1 MSDKYV
7 YWRELGDMFK
17 AYTAPKLMRV
27 LDANGI
33 PYRMDAKNKPMV
45 ERVHVDLLPIPL
57 AQLKQWTIWTPQLAS
72 FLPPSQLR
80 QNEEG
85 SGRLLSDSPNG
96 YRLLSSFQLS
106 RSISWWAMFPKS

>member
-33 PYRMDAKNKPMV
+33 PYRKDAKGKPMV
-45 ERVHVDLLPIPL
+45 ERVHVDSTATDTTSAAEAMDNMDTAISEFPTSV
-57 AQLKQWTIWTPQLAS
+57 TIQA
-72 FLPPSQLR
+72 
-80 QNEEG
+80 E
-85 SGRLLSDSPNG
+85 
-96 YRLLSSFQLS
+96 
-106 RSISWWAMFPKS
+106 

>member
-33 PYRMDAKNKPMV
+33 PYRKDAKGKPMV
-45 ERVHVDLLPIPL
+45 ERVHVDSTADAGSAAEAMDNIETLIEEFP
-57 AQLKQWTIWTPQLAS
+57 TSVTVTP
-72 FLPPSQLR
+72 
-80 QNEEG
+80 
-85 SGRLLSDSPNG
+85 D
-96 YRLLSSFQLS
+96 
-106 RSISWWAMFPKS
+106 

>member
-17 AYTAPKLMRV
+17 AYTAPKLCRV

-45 ERVHVDLLPIPL
+45 ERVHVDSTAADTPSAVDAMENIETLIEEFPTSV
-57 AQLKQWTIWTPQLAS
+57 TIHS
-72 FLPPSQLR
+72 
-80 QNEEG
+80 E
-85 SGRLLSDSPNG
+85 
-96 YRLLSSFQLS
+96 
-106 RSISWWAMFPKS
+106 

>member
-17 AYTAPKLMRV
+17 AYTAPKLCRV

-45 ERVHVDLLPIPL
+45 ERVLVDSTFVEQPP
-57 AQLKQWTIWTPQLAS
+57 AS
-72 FLPPSQLR
+72 EPEALTEPSVA
-80 QNEEG
+80 
-85 SGRLLSDSPNG
+85 SG
-96 YRLLSSFQLS
+96 Q
-106 RSISWWAMFPKS
+106 

>member
-17 AYTAPKLMRV
+17 AYTAPKLCRV

-45 ERVHVDLLPIPL
+45 ERVLVDSTFTEAEAPAMASPSTETV
-57 AQLKQWTIWTPQLAS
+57 TISAS
-72 FLPPSQLR
+72 Q
-80 QNEEG
+80 E
-85 SGRLLSDSPNG
+85 
-96 YRLLSSFQLS
+96 
-106 RSISWWAMFPKS
+106 

>member
-33 PYRMDAKNKPMV
+33 PYRKDAKGKPMV
-45 ERVHVDLLPIPL
+45 ERVHVDSTATDTTSAAEAMDNMDAAISEFP
-57 AQLKQWTIWTPQLAS
+57 TSVTVTP
-72 FLPPSQLR
+72 
-80 QNEEG
+80 
-85 SGRLLSDSPNG
+85 D
-96 YRLLSSFQLS
+96 
-106 RSISWWAMFPKS
+106 

>member
-33 PYRMDAKNKPMV
+33 PYRKDAKGKPMV
-45 ERVHVDLLPIPL
+45 ERVHIDSTAADTTSAVEAMENIETLIDEFPTSV
-57 AQLKQWTIWTPQLAS
+57 TIQP
-72 FLPPSQLR
+72 
-80 QNEEG
+80 E
-85 SGRLLSDSPNG
+85 
-96 YRLLSSFQLS
+96 
-106 RSISWWAMFPKS
+106 

>member
-33 PYRMDAKNKPMV
+33 PYRKDAKGKPMV
-45 ERVHVDLLPIPL
+45 ERVHVDST
-57 AQLKQWTIWTPQLAS
+57 AADTTSAA
-72 FLPPSQLR
+72 
-80 QNEEG
+80 E
-85 SGRLLSDSPNG
+85 
-96 YRLLSSFQLS
+96 
-106 RSISWWAMFPKS
+106 AMDNMETLIDEFPTTVTVTSE

>member
-17 AYTAPKLMRV
+17 AYTAPKLCRV

-45 ERVHVDLLPIPL
+45 ERIHVDSTADTGGETISA
-57 AQLKQWTIWTPQLAS
+57 AQAMDNIEALIDNFPTNVTT
-72 FLPPSQLR
+72 
-80 QNEEG
+80 
-85 SGRLLSDSPNG
+85 SPE
-96 YRLLSSFQLS
+96 
-106 RSISWWAMFPKS
+106 

>member
-33 PYRMDAKNKPMV
+33 PYRKDAKGKPMV
-45 ERVHVDLLPIPL
+45 ERVHVDSTATDTTSVAEAMDNMDAAISEFPTSV
-57 AQLKQWTIWTPQLAS
+57 TIQS
-72 FLPPSQLR
+72 
-80 QNEEG
+80 E
-85 SGRLLSDSPNG
+85 
-96 YRLLSSFQLS
+96 
-106 RSISWWAMFPKS
+106 

>member
-33 PYRMDAKNKPMV
+33 PYRKDAKGKPMV
-45 ERVHVDLLPIPL
+45 ERVHVDSTVADTTSAAEAMDNID
-57 AQLKQWTIWTPQLAS
+57 AA
-72 FLPPSQLR
+72 
-80 QNEEG
+80 
-85 SGRLLSDSPNG
+85 
-96 YRLLSSFQLS
+96 
-106 RSISWWAMFPKS
+106 ISEFPTTVTVTSE

>member
-33 PYRMDAKNKPMV
+33 PYRKDAKGKPMV
-45 ERVHVDLLPIPL
+45 ERVHVDSTAADTTSAVEAMDNMDAAISEFPTSV
-57 AQLKQWTIWTPQLAS
+57 TIQS
-72 FLPPSQLR
+72 
-80 QNEEG
+80 E
-85 SGRLLSDSPNG
+85 
-96 YRLLSSFQLS
+96 
-106 RSISWWAMFPKS
+106 

>member
-17 AYTAPKLMRV
+17 AYTAPKLCRV

-45 ERVHVDLLPIPL
+45 ERVLVDSTYIDP
-57 AQLKQWTIWTPQLAS
+57 TPAAEPEAPVAPSVAS
-72 FLPPSQLR
+72 
-80 QNEEG
+80 E
-85 SGRLLSDSPNG
+85 
-96 YRLLSSFQLS
+96 
-106 RSISWWAMFPKS
+106 

>member
-45 ERVHVDLLPIPL
+45 RFCRFTALPNPCGRTRS
-57 AQLKQWTIWTPQLAS
+57 ACSVSVAS
-72 FLPPSQLR
+72 
-80 QNEEG
+80 E
-85 SGRLLSDSPNG
+85 
-96 YRLLSSFQLS
+96 
-106 RSISWWAMFPKS
+106 

>member
-17 AYTAPKLMRV
+17 AYTAPKLCRV

-45 ERVHVDLLPIPL
+45 ERIHVDSTADTVGAADALDNIGTLISEFP
-57 AQLKQWTIWTPQLAS
+57 TSVT
-72 FLPPSQLR
+72 
-80 QNEEG
+80 G
-85 SGRLLSDSPNG
+85 SE
-96 YRLLSSFQLS
+96 
-106 RSISWWAMFPKS
+106 

>member
-45 ERVHVDLLPIPL
+45 ERVHVDSTADAGGETISA
-57 AQLKQWTIWTPQLAS
+57 AQ
-72 FLPPSQLR
+72 
-80 QNEEG
+80 
-85 SGRLLSDSPNG
+85 
-96 YRLLSSFQLS
+96 
-106 RSISWWAMFPKS
+106 AMDNMETLIDEFPTTVTVTSE

>member
-33 PYRMDAKNKPMV
+33 PYRKDAKGKPMV
-45 ERVHVDLLPIPL
+45 ERVHVDSTAADTTSAAEAMDNIEALIEEFP
-57 AQLKQWTIWTPQLAS
+57 TSVTVTP
-72 FLPPSQLR
+72 
-80 QNEEG
+80 
-85 SGRLLSDSPNG
+85 D
-96 YRLLSSFQLS
+96 
-106 RSISWWAMFPKS
+106 

>member
-17 AYTAPKLMRV
+17 AYTAPKLCRV

-45 ERVHVDLLPIPL
+45 ERIHVDSTADTGCDTTSA
-57 AQLKQWTIWTPQLAS
+57 AQ
-72 FLPPSQLR
+72 
-80 QNEEG
+80 
-85 SGRLLSDSPNG
+85 
-96 YRLLSSFQLS
+96 
-106 RSISWWAMFPKS
+106 AMENIETLIDEFPTSVTVSE

>member
-33 PYRMDAKNKPMV
+33 PYRKDAKGKPMV
-45 ERVHVDLLPIPL
+45 ERVHVDSTVAETISA
-57 AQLKQWTIWTPQLAS
+57 AQAMDNIETLI
-72 FLPPSQLR
+72 
-80 QNEEG
+80 EE
-85 SGRLLSDSPNG
+85 
-96 YRLLSSFQLS
+96 
-106 RSISWWAMFPKS
+106 FPTSVTVTSE

>member
-33 PYRMDAKNKPMV
+33 PYRKDAKGKPMV
-45 ERVHVDLLPIPL
+45 ERVHVDSTATDTTSAVEAMDNMDAAISEFPTSV
-57 AQLKQWTIWTPQLAS
+57 TIQA
-72 FLPPSQLR
+72 
-80 QNEEG
+80 E
-85 SGRLLSDSPNG
+85 
-96 YRLLSSFQLS
+96 
-106 RSISWWAMFPKS
+106 

>member
-17 AYTAPKLMRV
+17 AYTAPKLCRV

-45 ERVHVDLLPIPL
+45 ERVHVDSTADAGGETISA
-57 AQLKQWTIWTPQLAS
+57 AQAMDNMETLI
-72 FLPPSQLR
+72 
-80 QNEEG
+80 EE
-85 SGRLLSDSPNG
+85 
-96 YRLLSSFQLS
+96 
-106 RSISWWAMFPKS
+106 FPTSVTVTSE

>member
-17 AYTAPKLMRV
+17 AYTAPKLCRV

-45 ERVHVDLLPIPL
+45 ERVHVDSTADTTSAVEAMDNVETLIGEFPTSV
-57 AQLKQWTIWTPQLAS
+57 TIQP
-72 FLPPSQLR
+72 
-80 QNEEG
+80 E
-85 SGRLLSDSPNG
+85 
-96 YRLLSSFQLS
+96 
-106 RSISWWAMFPKS
+106 

>member
-17 AYTAPKLMRV
+17 AYTAPKLCRV

-45 ERVHVDLLPIPL
+45 ERVHVDSTAADNTSAAEAMDNIETLIEEFP
-57 AQLKQWTIWTPQLAS
+57 TSVTVTP
-72 FLPPSQLR
+72 
-80 QNEEG
+80 
-85 SGRLLSDSPNG
+85 D
-96 YRLLSSFQLS
+96 
-106 RSISWWAMFPKS
+106 

>member
-33 PYRMDAKNKPMV
+33 PYRKDAKGKPMV
-45 ERVHVDLLPIPL
+45 ERVHVDSTATDTTSAAEAMDNIEALIEEFP
-57 AQLKQWTIWTPQLAS
+57 TSVTVTP
-72 FLPPSQLR
+72 
-80 QNEEG
+80 
-85 SGRLLSDSPNG
+85 D
-96 YRLLSSFQLS
+96 
-106 RSISWWAMFPKS
+106 

>member
-17 AYTAPKLMRV
+17 AYTAPKLCRV

-45 ERVHVDLLPIPL
+45 ERVHVDST
-57 AQLKQWTIWTPQLAS
+57 AADTTSAA
-72 FLPPSQLR
+72 
-80 QNEEG
+80 E
-85 SGRLLSDSPNG
+85 
-96 YRLLSSFQLS
+96 
-106 RSISWWAMFPKS
+106 AMDNIEALIEDFPTTVTTSTE

>member
-17 AYTAPKLMRV
+17 AYTAPKLCRV

-45 ERVHVDLLPIPL
+45 ERVHVDSTAADTPSAVDAMENIETLIEEFPTSV
-57 AQLKQWTIWTPQLAS
+57 TIQS
-72 FLPPSQLR
+72 
-80 QNEEG
+80 E
-85 SGRLLSDSPNG
+85 
-96 YRLLSSFQLS
+96 
-106 RSISWWAMFPKS
+106 

>member
-17 AYTAPKLMRV
+17 AYTAPKLCRV

-45 ERVHVDLLPIPL
+45 ERVHVDSTAADTTSAAEALDNMDAAISEFST
-57 AQLKQWTIWTPQLAS
+57 TITAS
-72 FLPPSQLR
+72 P
-80 QNEEG
+80 E
-85 SGRLLSDSPNG
+85 
-96 YRLLSSFQLS
+96 
-106 RSISWWAMFPKS
+106 

>member
-17 AYTAPKLMRV
+17 AYTAPKLCRV

-45 ERVHVDLLPIPL
+45 ERVHVDSTAADTTSAAEAMDNIEALIEEFP
-57 AQLKQWTIWTPQLAS
+57 TSVTVTP
-72 FLPPSQLR
+72 
-80 QNEEG
+80 
-85 SGRLLSDSPNG
+85 D
-96 YRLLSSFQLS
+96 
-106 RSISWWAMFPKS
+106 

>member
-17 AYTAPKLMRV
+17 AYTAPKLCRV

-45 ERVHVDLLPIPL
+45 ERVHVDSTAADTTSAAEAMDNIEALIEDFP
-57 AQLKQWTIWTPQLAS
+57 TTVTAS
-72 FLPPSQLR
+72 T
-80 QNEEG
+80 E
-85 SGRLLSDSPNG
+85 
-96 YRLLSSFQLS
+96 
-106 RSISWWAMFPKS
+106 